1 MPTLTFGVER
11 HTVGLTETTFADDSI
26 HHDACGVGDALA
38 PHALVLCISGCRCRN
53 GSRSDRIVAKL
64 LQARGHVAR
73 KGEAFR
79 RAHLLPSSRDGLGD
93 ELPRDVALR
102 SRRRGTL
109 CLLRVEGRRGAEADR
124 TARRRISAAG
134 LRRLRNTAR
143 AWRFAGICSIW
154 RLYPDLGLD
163 SRLALPV
170 ELLIGSP
177 LPSPN

>member
-38 PHALVLCISGCRCRN
+38 PHALVLCISGCRYRS
-53 GSRSDRIVAKL
+53 GSRSGRIAAKL

-73 KGEAFR
+73 KRQAFR
-79 RAHLLPSSRDGLGD
+79 RAHLLPSSCDCLGN

-124 TARRRISAAG
+124 AARRLSATG

-143 AWRFAGICSIW
+143 TRRFAGICSIW
-154 RLYPDLGLD
+154 RPYPDLGLD
-163 SRLALPV
+163 SRPALPV